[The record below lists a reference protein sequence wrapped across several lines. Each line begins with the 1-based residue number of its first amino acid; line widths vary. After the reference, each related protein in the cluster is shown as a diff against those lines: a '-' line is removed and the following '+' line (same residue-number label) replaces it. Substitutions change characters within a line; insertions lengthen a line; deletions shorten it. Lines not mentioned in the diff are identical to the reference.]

1 MKQKKIYFL
10 FTLIITSLAVFF
22 FSCNM
27 SVSQKEEEP
36 EEKDVTITG
45 INVAALPNKVLYSTH
60 EELDTSGL
68 KINIVYSDGSTEECT
83 NYTLFLENEER
94 LTNQSFS
101 NCKAGPLTI
110 YVKYNDIEPSTYTT
124 QFSITI
130 KKSAVNF
137 YAAHELNKTKYTQE
151 EKLDLRGLE
160 QKDIL

>member
-1 MKQKKIYFL
+1 MKQKKLYLIFS
-10 FTLIITSLAVFF
+10 LIITSLAVFF

-83 NYTLFLENEER
+83 NYTLFLENGER

-110 YVKYNDIEPSTYTT
+110 YVKYNDI
-124 QFSITI
+124 
-130 KKSAVNF
+130 
-137 YAAHELNKTKYTQE
+137 
-151 EKLDLRGLE
+151 R
-160 QKDIL
+160 